1 MFYIEDFLYS
11 LKVKYYSEKTV
22 SAYAAQLRHFQRY
35 CEERGLSEVSSVTDN
50 TMREYIGSLEYKRK
64 GSKDFYVKV
73 IRMKK
78 YLEFLEEKS
87 VIFLSQL
94 RDYQNPKFLRH
105 SYPKIDDGKIDSI
118 LDSIKP
124 ESPFLIRGKAILEL
138 AYSSALRP
146 REIYE
151 LRISDIDFKNGNL
164 FISQSKGKK
173 DRLVPVGEK
182 ALYWVSKYIEKV
194 RPRYIKN
201 EKHGRVFISHKTGK
215 PLTVWGLR
223 SAIRDTL
230 SRSGFDPF
238 PPYSLRSASATALF
252 LGGMGVAY
260 IGKLLGHSDLRTT
273 QIYLNIHEIRLTEE
287 LARKHPRN
295 TFSKQGVER

>member
-11 LKVKYYSEKTV
+11 LKTKYYSEKTV
-22 SAYAAQLRHFQRY
+22 SAYAAQLRHFKRY
-35 CEERGLSEVSSVTDN
+35 YEERGISEVSSVTDN
-50 TMREYIGSLEYKRK
+50 TTREYIGSLEYKGK
-64 GSKDFYVKV
+64 GSKDFYVKF
-73 IRMKK
+73 IRLKK
-78 YLEFLEEKS
+78 YFAFLEEKNF
-87 VIFLSQL
+87 IFLSPL
-94 RDYQNPKFLRH
+94 RDYPNPKFLRH
-105 SYPKIDDGKIDSI
+105 SYPKIDDGKMDFI

-124 ESPFLIRGKAILEL
+124 ACPFLIRGKAILEL

-146 REIYE
+146 RDIYE
-151 LRISDIDFKNGNL
+151 LRITDIDFKNGSL

-182 ALYWVSKYIEKV
+182 ALYWISEYVEKV
-194 RPRYIKN
+194 RPKYIKN

-230 SRSGFDPF
+230 CRSGFEPF

-260 IGKLLGHSDLRTT
+260 IGKLLGHAELRTT
-273 QIYLNIHEIRLTEE
+273 QTYLNVHQMKLTEE

-295 TFSKQGVER
+295 IFSKQGVER